1 MTNSIHADRNRDSAA
16 VAVPLTSAST
26 TGPTVAVLAPQWETS
41 SEAGWITR
49 QVAGALACLGTVHV
63 LIPGNGAASVRT
75 DGVFTVHR
83 LAGLLRPQALAE
95 RNLVADALA
104 AGDRA
109 REEQDAHGRPVQP
122 ETTLLD
128 RGITEAWR
136 PASGVLK
143 DLTPDLIVLVDHR
156 NLGALAAV
164 QHHSATVPVALLA
177 LDDGRGHLDL
187 TEFAPVLDRA
197 DAVLAITEA
206 ERLRLEAALAARG
219 MSIPVNRIGA
229 PMVANSSARSEPNTW
244 VGDSDYLFVL
254 TDTSSEDTSMQ
265 TELARLLTLRFCDRP
280 VGIAHTDGF
289 FAWHEGRV
297 NDGWAIERS
306 SDRARLMA
314 WARVTI
320 DLRHASLFGRDVI
333 ESLLFGTPVV
343 VPCDSQA
350 RQHAHLGGGG
360 LWFEGPADL
369 TWAAEALLD
378 PALSEQLSR
387 QGKAYAEEQFGS
399 TDRFIDR
406 VISAC
411 QLDVS
416 DLPEVVRSPAAA
428 QA

>member
-1 MTNSIHADRNRDSAA
+1 MTNSIDANRDRDSAA
-16 VAVPLTSAST
+16 FAIPLSSASA
-26 TGPTVAVLAPQWETS
+26 TGPTVVVLATQWETS

-63 LIPGNGAASVRT
+63 VTPGGGIASVRT

-83 LAGLLRPQALAE
+83 LGGLLRPQALVE
-95 RNLVADALA
+95 GNVVADALA
-104 AGDRA
+104 AVDRA
-109 REEQDAHGRPVQP
+109 AREQSALTGPMRP

-128 RGITEAWR
+128 RGLTEAWS
-136 PASGVLK
+136 PASGVLD
-143 DLTPDLIVLVDHR
+143 DLRPDLIVLVDHR
-156 NLGALAAV
+156 NLGALAAI
-164 QHHSATVPVALLA
+164 QRHSPTAPVALVA
-177 LDDGRGHLDL
+177 LDDGRGHLEL
-187 TEFAPVLDRA
+187 AEFAPVLDRA

-206 ERLRLEAALAARG
+206 ERLRLEARMAARG
-219 MSIPVNRIGA
+219 MSTPVNRIGA

-254 TDTSSEDTSMQ
+254 TDTSSEDASVQ

-280 VGIAHTDGF
+280 VGIAHSDGF

-320 DLRHASLFGRDVI
+320 DLRHASLFGRDVV

-343 VPCDSQA
+343 VPHDSQA

-369 TWAAEALLD
+369 TWATEALLD

-387 QGKAYAEEQFGS
+387 QGKAYAEELFGS

-406 VISAC
+406 VIEAC

-416 DLPEVVRSPAAA
+416 DLPEVVRSPSAA